1 MWAVSRL
8 TNLWIHGTFLFQFSR
23 LHFRLKCVSSCSK
36 AVPCLSED
44 CDEFLPWLERKAG
57 VEISS
62 LLSIGKS
69 GHGRSL
75 LASKFIRAGDCILK
89 VPFSVITPDKILP
102 EISWLLGDDVGYT
115 ARLAIFILVEK
126 KMGQDSRWVP
136 YISRL
141 PRPGELHCTI
151 FWSEDELDM
160 VRKSAIYHET
170 VNQQAQ
176 LEKEFLAIRP
186 VLDHFPQIFEDVTL
200 KDFMHAYALVG
211 SRAWGSSKGL
221 SLIPFADFLNHDG
234 FSEAVLLS
242 DEHKQISEVIA
253 DRDYAP
259 GEEVLIRYGKF
270 PNTTLLQ
277 DFGFTLPY
285 NVHDQVQI
293 WVGVPQHD
301 PLRMMKL
308 DLLRKH
314 CAQTVTNTD
323 GFDSFK
329 TNFTIK
335 EVRSASRKGKGIP
348 QPLRAFA
355 RVLSTTSVEELE
367 DLVSEAAQNDGRL
380 ARRPLQNESRE
391 IQAHQFLLSQ
401 ISQLIQ
407 EYEVSIKS
415 LNTDKPTSVGRLTI
429 RAQMAQDLLAGEL
442 RVLKSASTWLKNY
455 CATLSTAEDQS

>member
-1 MWAVSRL
+1 MWAVSRF
-8 TNLWIHGTFLFQFSR
+8 TNVWFHSPFLIHFSN
-23 LHFRLKCVSSCSK
+23 LHFRLKCFSSLSK
-36 AVPCLSED
+36 VEPCLSED
-44 CDEFLPWLERKAG
+44 CDDFFLPWLERKAG
-57 VEISS
+57 TEISS
-62 LLSIGKS
+62 VLSIGKS
-69 GHGRSL
+69 GYGRSL
-75 LASKFIRAGDCILK
+75 FASKSIRAGDCILK
-89 VPFSVITPDKILP
+89 VPFSVQITPDKVLP
-102 EISWLLGDDVGYT
+102 EISCLLGDDVGYN
-115 ARLAIFILVEK
+115 ARLAILILVENK
-126 KMGQDSRWVP
+126 LGQDSRWAP

-151 FWSEDELDM
+151 FWSKDELDM

-176 LEKEFLAIRP
+176 VEKEFLAIRP
-186 VLDHFPQIFEDVTL
+186 VLDNFPHIFEDVTL

-221 SLIPFADFLNHDG
+221 SLIPFADFLNHDE

-242 DEHKQISEVIA
+242 DKHKKTSEVIA
-253 DRDYAP
+253 ERDYAT

-285 NVHDQVQI
+285 NIHDQVQI

-308 DLLRKH
+308 DLLHKH
-314 CAQTVTNTD
+314 CAPTTVRTTD
-323 GFDSFK
+323 GFDSCK

-355 RVLSTTSVEELE
+355 RILSSTSIEELE

-380 ARRPLQNESRE
+380 ARRPLQNNSKE

-407 EYEVSIKS
+407 EYEVSIK
-415 LNTDKPTSVGRLTI
+415 LAI
-429 RAQMAQDLLAGEL
+429 RAQMARDLLAGER
-442 RVLKSASTWLKNY
+442 RVLKSASAWLKNY
-455 CATLSTAEDQS
+455 CATLSTAKDHS